1 MAGKLTGLGSNF
13 YIGGYDLSG
22 DVNALGTISTPVA
35 TLDVTAINKFAMER
49 RATIADGQMSFTTVY
64 DTDAGAE
71 HLALS
76 GMPRTDTI
84 GAFFAGT
91 ALGNAAA
98 SINAKQVDSQTN
110 RATDAMLTRE
120 TSIQSNSY
128 GLDWGVQLT
137 AGVRTDTAAT
147 NGSSWDGTASTAFG
161 FQAYLQVFSFSG
173 TDVTVKI
180 QDSANDSAWTD
191 LASGAFAAIT
201 SGTRQAQRIAVGG
214 TATVRRYLRVSTVTT
229 GGFTSCAFA
238 VTFTKNKAA
247 VNF

>member
-49 RATIADGQMSFTTVY
+49 RATIADGSMSFTTVY
-64 DTDAGAE
+64 DIDAGAE

-76 GMPRTDTI
+76 GMPRTDTV

-98 SINAKQVDSQTN
+98 SINAKEVDSQTT
-110 RATDAMLTRE
+110 RANTAMLTRE
-120 TSIQSNSY
+120 TSIQANSY

-137 AGVRTDTAAT
+137 AGKRTDTAAT
-147 NGSSWDGTASTAFG
+147 NGSGYDNGAATTFG
-161 FQAYLQVFSFSG
+161 CQVYFQVFSFSG
-173 TDVTVKI
+173 TDATLRV
-180 QDSANDSAWTD
+180 QSSA
-191 LASGAFAAIT
+191 ASNFSSPQTEASYTISTTPAAVRVAGSNSSVNRYWRVISINTGGFSSLAFAAM
-201 SGTRQAQRIAVGG
+201 
-214 TATVRRYLRVSTVTT
+214 VTI
-229 GGFTSCAFA
+229 
-238 VTFTKNKAA
+238 NKAA